1 VNFLTDFAD
10 QAVILPMVLAVSGV
24 LAAEGWRRGAAA
36 WLAAIA
42 GTSAM
47 MLALKLAFLSCSPV
61 FGPADMRSPSGH
73 AAVAAVVAGGLAAL
87 LLRGRPASVLPV
99 AVLAGVV
106 IGISRLALG
115 VHSLPEVVLG
125 ALVGWP
131 ARPRWLG
138 WRDRCRRDCRCVA
151 WSRRWYWSRRC
162 SMGCI
167 CRPRQPSGTPRS
179 MLAGFFRP
187 ARQRVRLRPPIGPWL
202 RHGRIGDLRRRVPP
216 PMADE
221 GAARRQLR
229 P

>member
-1 VNFLTDFAD
+1 MNFLTDFAD

-24 LAAEGWRRGAAA
+24 LAAEGWRRGASA

-125 ALVGWP
+125 ALVGVAGAAAL
-131 ARPRWLG
+131 AR
-138 WRDRCRRDCRCVA
+138 
-151 WSRRWYWSRRC
+151 
-162 SMGCI
+162 
-167 CRPRQPSGTPRS
+167 
-179 MLAGFFRP
+179 LAGPLPTRLPVRRLVAAVVLVAALFHGLHLP
-187 ARQRVRLRPPIGPWL
+187 AEAAI
-202 RHGRIGDLRRRVPP
+202 RHAAIHVGRFLPACQAAGATTS
-216 PMADE
+216 ADWSVA
-221 GAARRQLR
+221 AARADR
-229 P
+229 